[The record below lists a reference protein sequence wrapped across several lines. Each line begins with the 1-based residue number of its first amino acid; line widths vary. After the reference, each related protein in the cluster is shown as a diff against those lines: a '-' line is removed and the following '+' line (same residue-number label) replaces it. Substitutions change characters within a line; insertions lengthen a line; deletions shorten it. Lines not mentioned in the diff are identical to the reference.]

1 MGRRA
6 QYRSEEIIRATLE
19 IIGSQ
24 GPAGVSIPA
33 IIKMLGCSVGS
44 IYHRYRSLQHI
55 LAETWLNIVA
65 SFQNG
70 FLECLENRDAEGG
83 LQAALYTPRWSRGH
97 LLEARVLLC
106 YRREDLVS
114 DEWPEEVRERA
125 GKLGEELIS
134 GLHDYVNRRY
144 GEPTRRNIALIRFAL
159 IDIPTAAVRPYL
171 ERGERIDPFIDDFVR
186 RAYLALMESNSVTG
200 GES

>member
-6 QYRSEEIIRATLE
+6 QYGSEEIIRATLE
-19 IIGSQ
+19 IIGSS
-24 GPAGVSIPA
+24 GPAGVTIPA

-55 LAETWLNIVA
+55 LAEAWLNIVG
-65 SFQNG
+65 SFQGG
-70 FLECLENRDAEGG
+70 FLQCLEKPDADGG

-114 DEWPEEVRERA
+114 DEWPQEVRERA
-125 GKLGEELIS
+125 EKLGEELIS
-134 GLHDYVNRRY
+134 GLHDYVDRRY
-144 GEPTRRNIALIRFAL
+144 GDPTTRDIALVRFAL
-159 IDIPTAAVRPYL
+159 IDMPTAAVRPYL
-171 ERGERIDPFIDDFVR
+171 ERGERIDPFIDDFVQ
-186 RAYLALMESNSVTG
+186 RAYLALMENSVATG